1 MEELARPIL
10 ISLERIVGE
19 VRRVVFRNE
28 DNGYQ
33 IIKVNIDP
41 VTEITI
47 TLNHLKIHEG
57 MTMEF

>member
-41 VTEITI
+41 VTR
-47 TLNHLKIHEG
+47 
-57 MTMEF
+57 